1 MQQTPSGKDSRDDPS
16 MTPGCAP
23 DVHNGTDG
31 RHADKAE
38 KGDGN
43 GAVLSED
50 NDTETDEA
58 ELQDHALTTIA
69 TGLAN
74 AQGDFF
80 FGDGEMDPLHVD
92 YEQMATFDMM
102 QQDWTLPNEAF
113 NLRHEIEDRS
123 PPPEQFPN
131 NCSVSMVDGKFCM
144 LFDLCIYLNYQKNWL
159 ISKPHKLCSFFL
171 CFK

>member
-1 MQQTPSGKDSRDDPS
+1 MSLVWSIVKTLYSTTNTSKLSELQQTPSGKDSREDPN
-16 MTPGCAP
+16 MTPGGAS
-23 DVHNGTDG
+23 DIHNGSDG
-31 RHADKAE
+31 RHADKLE
-38 KGDGN
+38 KGEVN
-43 GAVLSED
+43 GVVLSED

-58 ELQDHALTTIA
+58 EQQDHTLTSIA

-80 FGDGEMDPLHVD
+80 FGDGEMDQLHMD
-92 YEQMATFDMM
+92 YERMSAFDMM

-131 NCSVSMVDGKFCM
+131 NCSVSMVDGEVAFCYE
-144 LFDLCIYLNYQKNWL
+144 FNC
-159 ISKPHKLCSFFL
+159 
-171 CFK
+171 

>member
-1 MQQTPSGKDSRDDPS
+1 MSLVWSVVKTLYSTTNTSKLSEMQQTPSGKDSREDPN
-16 MTPGCAP
+16 MTPGGAS
-23 DVHNGTDG
+23 DIHNSSDG
-31 RHADKAE
+31 RHTDKLE
-38 KGDGN
+38 KGENN

-58 ELQDHALTTIA
+58 EQQDHTLTTIA

-80 FGDGEMDPLHVD
+80 FGDGEMDQLHID
-92 YEQMATFDMM
+92 YEQMNTFDMM

-131 NCSVSMVDGKFCM
+131 NCSVSMMDGE
-144 LFDLCIYLNYQKNWL
+144 L
-159 ISKPHKLCSFFL
+159 
-171 CFK
+171 